1 MSSPAKMQTVGEA
14 TSSIKGVFQS
24 TFSSLANSLSLPQLR
39 DSFFQ
44 NIIYILIVIVIL
56 IGILVYIQMVGTSGV
71 NPLSLPPTKE
81 VRKIEI
87 QKVVEGFDV
96 AYTFCGWCW
105 VVKADVRDW
114 LFPLDEQFS
123 FYFNDNDIAMHL
135 KERGCKH
142 AMVAA
147 SLVEHYGQ
155 RSLKVLHDRGVYHEV
170 TFGLEK
176 NFNNKWKHL
185 FQS

>member
-56 IGILVYIQMVGTSGV
+56 VGILVYIQMVGTSGV

-87 QKVVEGFDV
+87 QKVVEGFDMEQSGGLEDSSTNIDLV
-96 AYTFCGWCW
+96 GGMG
-105 VVKADVRDW
+105 R
-114 LFPLDEQFS
+114 LFNIGNGGDGDLYENNYDNMYHGQYDNMYSDNSDNSHILDELTELTTDIFH
-123 FYFNDNDIAMHL
+123 NDPPIRNKRNND
-135 KERGCKH
+135 
-142 AMVAA
+142 
-147 SLVEHYGQ
+147 
-155 RSLKVLHDRGVYHEV
+155 
-170 TFGLEK
+170 
-176 NFNNKWKHL
+176 
-185 FQS
+185 